1 MIWASLW
8 AVHIADNVLTE
19 SWCVGGFI
27 GAAILA
33 GMGAWRIRD
42 EEIPRVALL
51 TAAFF
56 VASQIHVPLGV
67 FSTVH
72 LLLNGLLGVVLGIR
86 AGLAIPVGLFLQ
98 AVLFQ
103 HGGYTTLGVNTCV
116 MAVPALLSWQ
126 LFGLL
131 RRVPWV
137 RHPAFRAGLVALST
151 LMWTIGLVFSLALL
165 ASNPW
170 KAVSELDLTWAKSLT
185 FHPLTLTA
193 ASGVAVL
200 AAWGE
205 RRLGNAP
212 EFPLG
217 LLVGEFAVL
226 ATTFLNCFV
235 LVAGGKEDW
244 PSLVLI
250 TLVPHLF
257 IAVIEGVVLG
267 FTVGFLV
274 KVKPEMLRWT
284 LTKETDCLAD
294 STR

>member
-1 MIWASLW
+1 MTVLGLW
-8 AVHIADNVLTE
+8 AVHISDNVLTE
-19 SWCVGGFI
+19 SWCVGGFV
-27 GAAILA
+27 GAALLA
-33 GMGAWRIRD
+33 LLGAWRIRD

-72 LLLNGLLGVVLGIR
+72 LLLNGLLGVVLGMR

-98 AVLFQ
+98 VALFQ
-103 HGGYTTLGVNTCV
+103 HGGYTTLGINTCI
-116 MAVPALLSWQ
+116 MALPALLAWQ
-126 LFGLL
+126 LFALL

-137 RHPAFRAGLVALST
+137 RQPAFRAGLVALSA

-170 KAVSELDLTWAKSLT
+170 GSLSNLDLTWANYLT

-193 ASGVAVL
+193 ASGLAL
-200 AAWGE
+200 GAAWAE

-217 LLVGEFAVL
+217 LLVGELAVL

-244 PSLVLI
+244 PSLVLL
-250 TLVPHLF
+250 TLIPHLF

-274 KVKPEMLRWT
+274 KVKPEMLGWT
-284 LTKETDCLAD
+284 VAKETECLVD
-294 STR
+294 SIP